1 MGTEIAREKFSER
14 DYARFTERLER
25 CLADLGQLLGR
36 PGFGAGP
43 ATVGAEL
50 ELFLVDGAARPLPLN
65 QAVRAL
71 AADPRVAVELN
82 RFNLELNC
90 SPAPLAGRP
99 FTALAGEL
107 GVLLDRV
114 DAAARAHH
122 GRIAL
127 ISVLPTLSQ
136 AHLGAGAV
144 TGTARYRALDRGLRR
159 LRRGPLQVKISGAEP
174 LELTSENI
182 ALEGANC
189 SFQVH
194 LRVAPGDFTRVYNA
208 VQLATAPALAV
219 AGNSPTFLG
228 HRLWEE
234 TRVALFKQ
242 SVEDRDSRGPRRRPP
257 RTTLGTGWLRDGALE
272 LFTESVRLHEP
283 LLPFVSAPEAGA
295 SRAGDP
301 AADASRAGDPPRLEE
316 LRLHQGTVWRWNRAI
331 YDPAA
336 GGHLRIEMRA
346 LPAGPTV
353 TDMLANA
360 AFLIGLTLWLA
371 GQDQRWTYGLS
382 FERADHGFYRAA
394 QYGLA
399 AELTWPSGPHQVR
412 TVPAAALVPELLPA
426 ARHGLVRAG
435 VAEAEADHLLGVIG
449 ARVATGQTGA
459 AWQRAALAAA
469 EPGRSREQALAVMLD
484 RYLACAATGQP
495 VHTWPAPERNLWP
508 VASRAWQA
516 PKARQAPVAWSWSST
531 RVAHRSSSRCSP
543 RTAASACWAGWP
555 SRSAPRRRCCG
566 SAGIQAT
573 PWRNRSRTAATRPSS
588 PAFSTA

>member
-1 MGTEIAREKFSER
+1 MGTEITREKFSER
-14 DYARFTERLER
+14 DYARFAERLER
-25 CLADLGQLLGR
+25 CLSDLGQLLGR
-36 PGFGAGP
+36 PGFGVGP
-43 ATVGAEL
+43 VTIGVEL

-71 AADPRVAVELN
+71 VADPRVALELS
-82 RFNLELNC
+82 RFNLELNS
-90 SPAPLAGRP
+90 SPALLGGRP

-107 GVLLDRV
+107 GALLDRV
-114 DAAARAHH
+114 GAAARAHH

-127 ISVLPTLSQ
+127 IGVLPTLSQ

-159 LRRGPLQVKISGAEP
+159 LRRGPLQIKISGAEP
-174 LELTSENI
+174 LELTREDIS
-182 ALEGANC
+182 LEGANC

-194 LRVAPGDFTRVYNA
+194 LRVAPADFSRVYNA

-283 LLPFVSAPEAGA
+283 LLPFVSDPQASDPQASASPAGA
-295 SRAGDP
+295 PQS
-301 AADASRAGDPPRLEE
+301 GDPPGLDE
-316 LRLHQGTVWRWNRAI
+316 LRLHQGTIWRWNRAI

-360 AFLIGLTLWLA
+360 AFLVGLTLWLA
-371 GQDQRWTYGLS
+371 GQDQRWTYGLP

-412 TVPAAALVPELLPA
+412 TAAAAALIPELLPA
-426 ARHGLVRAG
+426 ARHGLVGAG
-435 VAEAEADHLLGVIG
+435 VAAAEADRLLGVIG

-469 EPGRSREQALAVMLD
+469 EPGRSREQALMVMLD
-484 RYLACAATGQP
+484 RYLACAATGEP
-495 VHTWPAPERNLWP
+495 VHTWPNP
-508 VASRAWQA
+508 RA
-516 PKARQAPVAWSWSST
+516 
-531 RVAHRSSSRCSP
+531 
-543 RTAASACWAGWP
+543 
-555 SRSAPRRRCCG
+555 
-566 SAGIQAT
+566 
-573 PWRNRSRTAATRPSS
+573 
-588 PAFSTA
+588 

>member
-1 MGTEIAREKFSER
+1 MGTEITREKFSER
-14 DYARFTERLER
+14 DYVRFAERLEH
-25 CLADLGQLLGR
+25 CLSDLGQLLSQ

-43 ATVGAEL
+43 VTIGAEL
-50 ELFLVDGAARPLPLN
+50 ELFLVDGVARPLPLN

-71 AADPRVAVELN
+71 AADPRVALELS
-82 RFNLELNC
+82 RFNLELNS
-90 SPAPLAGRP
+90 SPALLAGRP
-99 FTALAGEL
+99 FTALADEL

-114 DAAARAHH
+114 GAAARAHQ

-127 ISVLPTLSQ
+127 IGVLPTLSQ

-144 TGTARYRALDRGLRR
+144 TSTARYRALDRGLQR
-159 LRRGPLQVKISGAEP
+159 LRQGPLQIKISGAEP
-174 LELTSENI
+174 LELTSEDI
-182 ALEGANC
+182 SLEGANC

-242 SVEDRDSRGPRRRPP
+242 SVEDRDSHQPRRRPP

-272 LFTESVRLHEP
+272 LFTESVRLHQP
-283 LLPFVSAPEAGA
+283 LLPFVSAPEAA
-295 SRAGDP
+295 DP
-301 AADASRAGDPPRLEE
+301 EAVDPEAVDPEAADPKAADPKAADPEVGDPPRLDE

-331 YDPAA
+331 YDPEA

-371 GQDQRWTYGLS
+371 GQDQRWTYGLP

-435 VAEAEADHLLGVIG
+435 VAEAEADRLLGVIG

-469 EPGRSREQALAVMLD
+469 EPGRSREQALTVMLD
-484 RYLACAATGQP
+484 QYLACAATGQP
-495 VHTWPAPERNLWP
+495 VHTWPTPERN
-508 VASRAWQA
+508 Q
-516 PKARQAPVAWSWSST
+516 
-531 RVAHRSSSRCSP
+531 
-543 RTAASACWAGWP
+543 
-555 SRSAPRRRCCG
+555 
-566 SAGIQAT
+566 
-573 PWRNRSRTAATRPSS
+573 
-588 PAFSTA
+588 

>member
-114 DAAARAHH
+114 GAAARAHH

-136 AHLGAGAV
+136 AHLGAGAL

-159 LRRGPLQVKISGAEP
+159 LRQGPLQVKISGAEP

-208 VQLATAPALAV
+208 VQLATAPALAA

-272 LFTESVRLHEP
+272 LFTEGVRLHEP
-283 LLPFVSAPEAGA
+283 LLPFVSAPAAGRLPGRR
-295 SRAGDP
+295 SRGGRLPGRRP
-301 AADASRAGDPPRLEE
+301 APPGGAQAAPGYGLALEPGHLRPRGRRSPADRDASPARRADGDRHAGQRGLPDRAHAVARRTGPALDLRAVVRARRSRVLPRGPVRPGRRADLAVRPAPGQDGARRRPGARTPAGGTPRPGPRGGGGGGGRPPAR
-316 LRLHQGTVWRWNRAI
+316 RDRR
-331 YDPAA
+331 A
-336 GGHLRIEMRA
+336 GGHRPDRGGVAARRA
-346 LPAGPTV
+346 GGRRTRPVPRAGPGGDARPV
-353 TDMLANA
+353 PRLCGYRPA
-360 AFLIGLTLWLA
+360 
-371 GQDQRWTYGLS
+371 
-382 FERADHGFYRAA
+382 RAH
-394 QYGLA
+394 
-399 AELTWPSGPHQVR
+399 
-412 TVPAAALVPELLPA
+412 
-426 ARHGLVRAG
+426 
-435 VAEAEADHLLGVIG
+435 
-449 ARVATGQTGA
+449 
-459 AWQRAALAAA
+459 
-469 EPGRSREQALAVMLD
+469 
-484 RYLACAATGQP
+484 LACPGA
-495 VHTWPAPERNLWP
+495 
-508 VASRAWQA
+508 
-516 PKARQAPVAWSWSST
+516 
-531 RVAHRSSSRCSP
+531 
-543 RTAASACWAGWP
+543 
-555 SRSAPRRRCCG
+555 
-566 SAGIQAT
+566 
-573 PWRNRSRTAATRPSS
+573 
-588 PAFSTA
+588 

>member
-1 MGTEIAREKFSER
+1 MGTEITREKFSER

-25 CLADLGQLLGR
+25 CLSDLGQLLGR

-43 ATVGAEL
+43 VTIGAEL
-50 ELFLVDGAARPLPLN
+50 ELFLADGAARPLPLN

-71 AADPRVAVELN
+71 AADPRVALELN

-90 SPAPLAGRP
+90 SPALLAGRP

-114 DAAARAHH
+114 GAAARAHH

-127 ISVLPTLSQ
+127 IGVLPTLSQ
-136 AHLGAGAV
+136 AHLGADAV

-159 LRRGPLQVKISGAEP
+159 LRRGPVQIKISGAEP
-174 LELTSENI
+174 LELTSDAI

-194 LRVAPGDFTRVYNA
+194 LRVTPGDFTRVYNA

-242 SVEDRDSRGPRRRPP
+242 SVEDRDSRGPRRRLP
-257 RTTLGTGWLRDGALE
+257 RTTLGTGWLRDGGALE

-283 LLPFVSAPEAGA
+283 LLPFVSARE
-295 SRAGDP
+295 SC
-301 AADASRAGDPPRLEE
+301 DPPRLDE

-371 GQDQRWTYGLS
+371 GQDQRWTYGLP

-412 TVPAAALVPELLPA
+412 TVTAAALVPELLPA
-426 ARHGLVRAG
+426 ARRGLVGAG
-435 VAEAEADHLLGVIG
+435 VAEAEADCLLGVIG

-469 EPGRSREQALAVMLD
+469 EPGLSREQALTVMLD
-484 RYLACAATGQP
+484 RYLAYAATGQP
-495 VHTWPAPERNLWP
+495 VHTWPAPERNP
-508 VASRAWQA
+508 
-516 PKARQAPVAWSWSST
+516 
-531 RVAHRSSSRCSP
+531 
-543 RTAASACWAGWP
+543 
-555 SRSAPRRRCCG
+555 
-566 SAGIQAT
+566 
-573 PWRNRSRTAATRPSS
+573 
-588 PAFSTA
+588 